1 VSTIRERRRSDG
13 SIMTDGV
20 GQTVWEVRAFVGRD
34 PISRAPRQLTRMVHA
49 GPRTRTGKP
58 PREVT
63 KVGQELEAEA
73 TKANGGART
82 SARTL
87 GQLLERYLEHQE
99 QVRDLSPQTMRLYRR
114 TVRLYIEPMLDK
126 IQVRRLT
133 ADHIDRLY
141 ARLIA
146 AGKRPSTVHQV
157 HVVLSGALTQAVK
170 WKWVPAN
177 VAREASPPPVR
188 SPPIVPPTSAEVLR
202 LVEAAEARN
211 PILAALVMLAA
222 LTGARRGELSA
233 LRWSDVDLDA
243 GTLRISRSMIDMPG
257 RVEEKATK
265 TGLGRSLALGSA
277 GVQLLVLHRDR
288 VVGRAQVGK
297 VAVDAQG
304 FVFSERLD
312 CSTPIR
318 PDSITGFFRRVRDEL
333 NLPHVHLHSL
343 RHFMATQLA
352 ADPNV
357 SVRTLAGRLGHADAS
372 ITLKVYS
379 AFMPAADV
387 DAAQRISQALARETE
402 RHRTPNPTSLGKS
415 RT

>member
-1 VSTIRERRRSDG
+1 MIDRH
-13 SIMTDGV
+13 
-20 GQTVWEVRAFVGRD
+20 GQTVWEVRVFVGRD
-34 PISRAPRQLTRMVHA
+34 PISKAPRQLTRMVHA

-58 PREVT
+58 PREVM

-73 TKANGGART
+73 TTTSSGGRA
-82 SARTL
+82 SARTV
-87 GQLLERYLEHQE
+87 GQLLERYLEHLE
-99 QVRDLSPQTMRLYRR
+99 RVRDLSPQTVRLYRR
-114 TVRLYIEPMLDK
+114 TVRLYIEPTLAAL
-126 IQVRRLT
+126 QVRRLN

-141 ARLIA
+141 ARMIA
-146 AGKRPSTVHQV
+146 AGKGPSTVHQV
-157 HVVLSGALTQAVK
+157 HVVLSGALTQAVR
-170 WKWVPAN
+170 WKWVPSN

-188 SPPIVPPTSAEVLR
+188 TPPIVPPTSAEVLR

-211 PILAALVMLAA
+211 PVLAALVMLAA

-233 LRWSDVDLDA
+233 LRWSDVSLDT
-243 GTLRISRSMIDMPG
+243 GMLRISRSMIDMPG

-265 TGLGRSLALGSA
+265 TGQARSLALGPA
-277 GVQLLVLHRDR
+277 GVQLLALH
-288 VVGRAQVGK
+288 RAQVEARAEAGD
-297 VAVDAQG
+297 VTVDERG
-304 FVFSERLD
+304 FVFSEWPD
-312 CSTPIR
+312 CATPVR

-333 NLPHVHLHSL
+333 DLPHVHLHSL

-387 DAAQRISQALARETE
+387 DAAHRIGQALAAT
-402 RHRTPNPTSLGKS
+402 L
-415 RT
+415 